1 MVTRLPA
8 FLYIGSAKSSCAP
21 APWPVTPAGGGVGW
35 ECCSTAAAT
44 PPPCQDF
51 TTSCAPLGAE
61 TSPLHYAVPLS
72 GRAAQRTAAGA
83 PAGA

>member
-35 ECCSTAAAT
+35 GCCSTAAAT
-44 PPPCQDF
+44 PPALP
-51 TTSCAPLGAE
+51 G
-61 TSPLHYAVPLS
+61 LHHFLRAV
-72 GRAAQRTAAGA
+72 RC
-83 PAGA
+83 